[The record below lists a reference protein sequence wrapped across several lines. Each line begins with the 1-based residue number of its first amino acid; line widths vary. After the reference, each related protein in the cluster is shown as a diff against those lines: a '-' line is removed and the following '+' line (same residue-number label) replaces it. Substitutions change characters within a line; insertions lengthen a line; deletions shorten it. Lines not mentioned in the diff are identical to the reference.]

1 MTLAEEIREKL
12 NTGSTDVIRAVIY
25 ARVSTDNEG
34 QKESCSNQISLA
46 KNYIAEHPNI
56 HLVETYVDDGIS
68 GKNDFT
74 RPQYNEML
82 QRLSDD
88 GFDLIL
94 TKALSRLNRD
104 ELNSLMLN
112 SMLLEH
118 NATVLTLE
126 DRQVHDFE
134 DMNSGLLHS
143 IKYAMDAQFVKQQ
156 SINGRKTQE
165 LRCERKELSAKDCSF
180 GYDWHREDKTITINQ
195 EQAAIVRRI
204 FEDFVYRN
212 GTPASIQRALNN
224 EGISICSRSVS
235 NIIKDER
242 YIGKFYINK
251 RTTKLGTGRTK
262 SKRIQLPKE
271 DWVLCER
278 PDLQIV
284 DTDLFELA
292 QRIHHSRIT
301 IYEKPDKKTVQA
313 HFQGMHLYAG
323 KIFCPVCGK
332 PYHFGYADRK
342 KTKPVYRIKNH
353 QDCPNPIRSIYE
365 DDLQEVTRI
374 ALKHV
379 IEQQSHVLSS
389 LETVLIECVEATQN
403 NGEEISNLKKQ
414 KASKEKKI
422 NSLIDALMDD
432 GLTDAAKEKVKSKL
446 NTITEEINNLTTI
459 IEDKESNKL
468 SFSYVDDKIA
478 EIKKAIAELKNFTTI
493 DRDRIQNYIDRID
506 LPPNGDIDITLK
518 SGQIITLKQQTEDF
532 SDGNSVGKMGIQDV
546 LYSHLDSTYNKV
558 FLTSFTYPK
567 SIHSR
572 RNPNQTVEVTVNCYL
587 RTEKEG

>member
-1 MTLAEEIREKL
+1 MTFAEEIREKL
-12 NTGSTDVIRAVIY
+12 NTGSNDIIRAVIY

-34 QKESCSNQISLA
+34 QKESCSNQVSLA
-46 KNYIAEHPNI
+46 EKYIAEHPNI
-56 HLVETYVDDGIS
+56 QLIATYIDDGIS

-82 QRLSDD
+82 QKLSED

-104 ELNSLMLN
+104 ELNSLVLN
-112 SMLLEH
+112 NLLLEH

-126 DRQVHDFE
+126 DRQIHDFE

-165 LRCERKELSAKDCSF
+165 LRIARKELSAKDCSF
-180 GYDWHREDKTITINQ
+180 GYDWHREDKSITINQ
-195 EQAAIVRRI
+195 EQAEIVRRI

-212 GTPASIQRALNN
+212 GTPASIQRALND

-262 SKRIQLPKE
+262 SKRIELPKE
-271 DWVLCER
+271 QWVLCER

-284 DTDLFELA
+284 DTELFELA

-313 HFQGMHLYAG
+313 HFQGMHLFAG

-332 PYHFGYADRK
+332 PYRHDYADRK
-342 KTKPVYRIKNH
+342 KTTSIYRIANH
-353 QDCPNPIRSIYE
+353 RDCPNKVSRIYE
-365 DDLQEVTRI
+365 ADLEEMTRI
-374 ALKHV
+374 TLKQV
-379 IEQQSHVLSS
+379 VEEQNNVLSS
-389 LETVLIECVEATQN
+389 LEKTLIECVEASQN
-403 NGEEISNLKKQ
+403 NGDEISNLKKQ
-414 KASKEKKI
+414 RASKEKKKD
-422 NSLIDALMDD
+422 SLFDVLMNGDLSD
-432 GLTDAAKEKVKSKL
+432 KVKQEAATRL
-446 NTITEEINNLTTI
+446 NTLSNEIDNLTAI

-468 SFSYVDDKIA
+468 SFSYVTDKIT
-478 EIKKAIAELKNFTTI
+478 EIKAAITELKDFKTI
-493 DRDRIQNYIDRID
+493 DRDRILNYIDRID
-506 LPPNGDIDITLK
+506 LPPNGDVDITLK
-518 SGQIITLKQQTEDF
+518 SGQIITFKQQQTDDF
-532 SDGNSVGKMGIQDV
+532 SDGDSVGKTGTQDDQ
-546 LYSHLDSTYNKV
+546 YS
-558 FLTSFTYPK
+558 
-567 SIHSR
+567 
-572 RNPNQTVEVTVNCYL
+572 
-587 RTEKEG
+587 